1 MTAFR
6 IVLALLAGLCFS
18 LTPKEPH
25 RPPAAPNVVFILADD
40 LGWADLGCYGN
51 PFNRTPNIDSLAR
64 QGLRF
69 TQAYAAAPVCSPSRA
84 AILTGKHP
92 ARLHLTN
99 FLVGDRVD
107 SLSPLRPARWRPYLP
122 PAEVTMAEWLRG
134 QGYATGLVG
143 KWHLGGSGPSHGDS
157 LAPWS
162 QGFDYTRMIGY
173 NGLDYYRY
181 GIFEDG
187 YQTEFRDKGTQYLTD
202 KLTDYAV
209 QFLEKN
215 QRRPFFLYLTY
226 SAPHIILVPR
236 GDKLNHYLYKY
247 EKFGGRYNPYYG
259 AVVESL
265 DDGVGRVLQTLRRL
279 GLDENTLVVFTSDNG
294 GVGLPELGPTPT
306 SNAPLRSWKG
316 HVYEGGIRVP
326 LIFRWKGRLPQN
338 QTRDA
343 VVTGTDFLPTFADL
357 LGLPPQPAPDGKSF
371 AAVLAP
377 NAAPFDRG
385 PIFWHYPHF
394 SNQLGRPAGAVR
406 EGDFKLIE
414 WYETGKTELFN
425 VKADVSEKTDLSAK
439 NPEKARRLRHLLQTW
454 RQAVGA
460 NMPEPNP
467 AYTRR

>member
-1 MTAFR
+1 MKVLLFL
-6 IVLALLAGLCFS
+6 VLAAACVS
-18 LTPKEPH
+18 LTLPPTP
-25 RPPAAPNVVFILADD
+25 RPQATPPNVVFILADD

-51 PFNRTPNIDSLAR
+51 PFNRTPNLDSLALH
-64 QGLRF
+64 GVRF

-99 FLVGDRVD
+99 FLVGERVD
-107 SLSPLRPARWRPYLP
+107 SASRLAPAPWTKYLP
-122 PAEVTMAEWLRG
+122 AAEVTMAEWLKA
-134 QGYATGLVG
+134 QGYATGMVG
-143 KWHLGGSGPSHGDS
+143 KWHLGGADS
-157 LAPWS
+157 LAPWG
-162 QGFDYTRMIGY
+162 QGFDYARVIGR

-181 GIFEDG
+181 GIFEDN
-187 YQTEFRDKGTQYLTD
+187 YQTEFRDGGTHYLTD

-209 QFLEKN
+209 DFLEKN
-215 QRRPFFLYLTY
+215 KERPFFLYLTY

-265 DDGVGRVLQTLRRL
+265 DDGVGRVMKKLRDL

-316 HVYEGGIRVP
+316 HLYEGGIRVP
-326 LIFRWKGRLPQN
+326 LIFRWKGRLPEN

-357 LGLPPQPAPDGKSF
+357 LGLPPQYAPDGRSF
-371 AAVLAP
+371 ASVL
-377 NAAPFDRG
+377 NANPAPFERG
-385 PIFWHYPHF
+385 PVFWHYPHF
-394 SNQLGRPAGAVR
+394 SNQMSRPAAAVR
-406 EGDFKLIE
+406 LGDFKLIE
-414 WYETGKTELFN
+414 FYETGKTELYN
-425 VKADVSEKTDLSAK
+425 LKTDLSETTDLTRSQPGK
-439 NPEKARRLRHLLQTW
+439 SKELRARLDLW
-454 RQAVGA
+454 RRGIGA
-460 NMPEPNP
+460 NLPVPNP
-467 AYTRR
+467 LLVQKR